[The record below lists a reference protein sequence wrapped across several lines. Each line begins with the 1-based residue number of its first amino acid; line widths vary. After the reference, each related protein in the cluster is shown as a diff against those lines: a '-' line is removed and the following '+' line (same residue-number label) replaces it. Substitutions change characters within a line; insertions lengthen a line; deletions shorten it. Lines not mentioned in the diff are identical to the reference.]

1 MAVDIRYLNQAFINA
16 ISPNQSTEELQKVAQ
31 EANTYIKEILR
42 ERSFARK
49 IIPPQYVSVQELDR
63 NPYDDTLIKIRDKE
77 PFSKGAMAITYRGR
91 GDTQYVESR
100 KYVIPIMKIE
110 SPLFSKD
117 EHELL
122 ACEAPVTQI
131 IEENA
136 VKDIEELED
145 VKFLSAVNEILVKT
159 GKVIN
164 GSADLTKAGLVPLFN
179 LIDDRRLK
187 TETLLM
193 SATTFNSW
201 LKQTS
206 QDFGDNLAGEII
218 KDGWIYDRVLG
229 KRVVVSIKSDIID
242 EFDSNGDCIAR
253 CVYSFT
259 APEALGDSYIL
270 NDSKLW
276 FKNDFGTLFWKFD
289 EMIGTGFGNI
299 EGVAK
304 LRLVQ

>member
-131 IEENA
+131 I
-136 VKDIEELED
+136 
-145 VKFLSAVNEILVKT
+145 
-159 GKVIN
+159 
-164 GSADLTKAGLVPLFN
+164 
-179 LIDDRRLK
+179 
-187 TETLLM
+187 
-193 SATTFNSW
+193 
-201 LKQTS
+201 
-206 QDFGDNLAGEII
+206 
-218 KDGWIYDRVLG
+218 
-229 KRVVVSIKSDIID
+229 
-242 EFDSNGDCIAR
+242 
-253 CVYSFT
+253 
-259 APEALGDSYIL
+259 
-270 NDSKLW
+270 
-276 FKNDFGTLFWKFD
+276 
-289 EMIGTGFGNI
+289 
-299 EGVAK
+299 
-304 LRLVQ
+304 